1 MASTLD
7 GESRDLFL
15 GGKVVL
21 WQPRRGYRA
30 GIDPVLLA
38 ASVTAQAGER
48 VLDLGC
54 GAGAAV
60 LCLGARVAGLDLHGL
75 ELQAGYAALARR
87 NAADSG
93 VTLTVHEGD
102 VARMPAALRALRFD
116 HVMMNPPY
124 FSRARGTAAGDAGR
138 ETALGEQVPL
148 AAWVEA
154 ATRRLAP
161 GGRLWVV
168 QRTERLPEL
177 LSAMD
182 GRLGGVT
189 VLPLSARA
197 GRDADLVLLRARKG
211 GRGPFLLRAPRL
223 LHSGAAHV
231 QGVPDFAP
239 DIAAILREGSPL
251 DWGD

>member
-1 MASTLD
+1 
-7 GESRDLFL
+7 
-15 GGKVVL
+15 
-21 WQPRRGYRA
+21 
-30 GIDPVLLA
+30 
-38 ASVTAQAGER
+38 
-48 VLDLGC
+48 
-54 GAGAAV
+54 
-60 LCLGARVAGLDLHGL
+60 L

-87 NAADSG
+87 NAAESG
-93 VTLTVHEGD
+93 IALTVHEGD
-102 VARMPAALRALRFD
+102 VARVPAALRALRFD